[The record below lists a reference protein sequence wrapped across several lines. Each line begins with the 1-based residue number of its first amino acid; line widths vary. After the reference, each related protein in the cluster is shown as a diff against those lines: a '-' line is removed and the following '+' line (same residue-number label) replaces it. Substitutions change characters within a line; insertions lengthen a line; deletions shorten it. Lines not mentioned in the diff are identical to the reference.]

1 MKFIMYHYV
10 RPYDS
15 GMPHFRGL
23 RDDDFARQLDY
34 FAAEFGFVSPADFSA
49 LLAGELSEH
58 PGVVLTFDD
67 GVIDHYQYV
76 FPELQRRGLWGIFYV
91 PTGHYQSQQ
100 LLDVHRI
107 HCLLGKLGGSRL
119 LELVRAQIRPE
130 DIAFGKVE
138 EFQKLTYARQD
149 NDAATTE
156 FKRIFNYL
164 LSAEARDRLLTG
176 LMSEFFA
183 EAALQGEFY
192 VQPAQLSEMQSA
204 GMVIGGHSVNHP
216 VLSKLPREQQATEIG
231 GCFAWLDAH
240 VGPAQPRTFC
250 YPYGGFHSFNQTTVE
265 LLQEAGC
272 PYALNVEQRDATA
285 EDFARQRYALP
296 RYDCN
301 QFPHGQV
308 RR

>member
-10 RPYDS
+10 RAQDVSMPY
-15 GMPHFRGL
+15 FRGL
-23 RDDDFARQLDY
+23 RDDDFVRQLDY
-34 FAAEFGFVSPADFSA
+34 FAETYGFVTPGEFTA
-49 LLAGELSEH
+49 LLTGELRDH

-67 GVIDHYQYV
+67 GVSDHYQQV

-91 PTGHYQSQQ
+91 PSGSYQTGR

-107 HCLLGKLGGSRL
+107 HCLLGKVGGSRL
-119 LELVRAQIRPE
+119 LEIVRARIHPA
-130 DIAFGKVE
+130 DIAFGNIE
-138 EFQKLTYARQD
+138 EFRQLTYARQD

-164 LSAEARDRLLTG
+164 LSAEARCNLLDW
-176 LMSEFFA
+176 LMREFFD
-183 EAALQGEFY
+183 ESQLQRDFY
-192 VQPAQLSEMQSA
+192 AQPRQLGEMQAA
-204 GMVIGGHSVNHP
+204 GMVIGGHSVTHP
-216 VLSKLPREQQATEIG
+216 VLSKLPRAEQESEIA
-231 GCFAWLDAH
+231 GCIAWLNAE

-265 LLQEAGC
+265 LLREQGC

-285 EDFARQRYALP
+285 RDFAEQRYALP

-301 QFPHGQV
+301 QFLHGQV
-308 RR
+308 RQ